1 MGLGRLLPHVWV
13 FLIVCVVFMMT
24 VFTIYIALPPPYKTA
39 PTGSSS
45 DTITC
50 SWAGPD
56 AARRAVFC
64 ANKKIAATFRNVCSC
79 GNPAPITFDTSSPLP
94 ELAQVPVLVM
104 AANRPKY
111 LFRSLTYILN
121 SNGVHINNIIVS
133 IDGYFAESAAVA
145 ALFGVRFV
153 QSTPEGTKSARV
165 SQHYRRALTNTMMA
179 EFPDAAHVIIIEDDL
194 QIASDFFQYF
204 AHSLPIFE
212 MDPKI
217 YCVSAWNDHGMDH
230 AVGNPSR
237 LYRVEGMPGLGW
249 ATSRQVVEEFLA
261 KWLPKERYTDW
272 DVWMRNPSNRK
283 GRECLIPDVSRTY
296 HFGEDGLNVDER
308 MQNLYFRNHALH
320 KSSLPVQFDPLDSL
334 VKSEYDRQLRELIAM
349 SSVLDHAESPCNE
362 HKMAPNPNYGPPHG
376 RTQEPHVLYFAQESK
391 DESDN
396 YFRLCWC
403 LGIWDLDVRA
413 QYHGV
418 VRLHLHRV
426 PVLLIAYPS
435 SPFSDQ
441 KPHSIEPLQ
450 ISSMI
455 PAGNRKRN

>member
-50 SWAGPD
+50 D
-56 AARRAVFC
+56 
-64 ANKKIAATFRNVCSC
+64 
-79 GNPAPITFDTSSPLP
+79 
-94 ELAQVPVLVM
+94 
-104 AANRPKY
+104 
-111 LFRSLTYILN
+111 
-121 SNGVHINNIIVS
+121 GVHINNIIVS

-165 SQHYRRALTNTMMA
+165 SQHYRRALTKTMMS

-320 KSSLPVQFDPLDSL
+320 KSSLPVQFDPLDAL
-334 VKSEYDRQLRELIAM
+334 VKSEYDRQLRELIAT
-349 SSVLDHAESPCNE
+349 STVLDHAESPCNE